1 MDSEDRQARQVSV
14 PCDYDTDP
22 ERYRLGM
29 RTARAHTGA
38 DLYGRVARL
47 LGELGAGTVL
57 DVGCADGALRA
68 ALPAPGPWLVGLDA
82 SETLLRDHPPPVL
95 RADARRLPVRDRA
108 VDAVTALNVLYH
120 LPDPM
125 PALREAHRV
134 LRAGGH
140 LLAATI
146 ARTDSPEFSA
156 YWTRSATSFDA
167 EDAPGLLAR
176 VFESIAVSLL
186 GRAAGDASRRG
197 GDPRPPGRP
206 AGACRGRRRGGRGGA
221 PAPAGH
227 QARRPDRGRP
237 RSVAAAPC
245 RPCGPRRRGVPE
257 GGQEGVRRRA

>member
-95 RADARRLPVRDRA
+95 RADARRLPVRNRA

-125 PALREAHRV
+125 PALREARRV

-156 YWTRSATSFDA
+156 YWSRSATSFDA

-176 VFESIAVSLL
+176 VFDSIAVFSWDAPLVTL
-186 GRAAGDASRRG
+186 PDAAAIRHYLI
-197 GDPRPPGRP
+197 
-206 AGACRGRRRGGRGGA
+206 
-221 PAPAGH
+221 GH
-227 QARRPDRGRP
+227 QVRTEIAT
-237 RSVAAAPC
+237 AAADELPT
-245 RPCGPRRRGVPE
+245 PLSVTKRGALIVA
-257 GGQEGVRRRA
+257 GRDR

>member
-1 MDSEDRQARQVSV
+1 VEPEDRQARQVSV

-22 ERYRLGM
+22 ERYRPGM
-29 RTARAHTGA
+29 RTARAHTRA

-47 LGELGAGTVL
+47 LGALGAGTVL

-82 SETLLRDHPPPVL
+82 SETLLRDHPPRVL

-108 VDAVTALNVLYH
+108 VDAVTALDVLYH

-125 PALREAHRV
+125 PALREARRV

-146 ARTDSPEFSA
+146 ACTDSPEFSA
-156 YWTRSATSFDA
+156 YWSRSATSFDA

-176 VFESIAVSLL
+176 VVDSMAVFAWDAPLVTLPDAAAIRRYLIGRQVRAEIA
-186 GRAAGDASRRG
+186 
-197 GDPRPPGRP
+197 
-206 AGACRGRRRGGRGGA
+206 
-221 PAPAGH
+221 
-227 QARRPDRGRP
+227 
-237 RSVAAAPC
+237 VAAADELPT
-245 RPCGPRRRGVPE
+245 PLSVTKRGALIVA
-257 GGQEGVRRRA
+257 GRDR

>member
-1 MDSEDRQARQVSV
+1 MEPEDRQARQVSV

-29 RTARAHTGA
+29 RTARAHTRA

-47 LGELGAGTVL
+47 LGALGAGTVL
-57 DVGCADGALRA
+57 DVGCADGALRT

-82 SETLLRDHPPPVL
+82 SETLLCDHPPPVL

-125 PALREAHRV
+125 PALREVRRV

-156 YWTRSATSFDA
+156 YWSRSATSFDA

-176 VFESIAVSLL
+176 VFDSVTVS
-186 GRAAGDASRRG
+186 AWDA
-197 GDPRPPGRP
+197 PLVTL
-206 AGACRGRRRGGRGGA
+206 
-221 PAPAGH
+221 
-227 QARRPDRGRP
+227 PD
-237 RSVAAAPC
+237 AAAIRHYLIGRQVRTEIATAAADELPT
-245 RPCGPRRRGVPE
+245 PLSVTKRGALIVAY
-257 GGQEGVRRRA
+257 RDR

>member
-1 MDSEDRQARQVSV
+1 VEPEDRQARQVSV

-29 RTARAHTGA
+29 RTARAHTRA

-47 LGELGAGTVL
+47 LGALGAGTVL

-82 SETLLRDHPPPVL
+82 SETLLRDHPPRVL
-95 RADARRLPVRDRA
+95 RADAPRLPVRDRA
-108 VDAVTALNVLYH
+108 VDAVTALDVLYH

-125 PALREAHRV
+125 PALREARRV

-146 ARTDSPEFSA
+146 ACTDSPEFSA
-156 YWTRSATSFDA
+156 YWSRSATSFDA

-176 VFESIAVSLL
+176 VVDSMAVFAWDAPLVTLPDAAAIRRYLIGRQVRAEIA
-186 GRAAGDASRRG
+186 
-197 GDPRPPGRP
+197 
-206 AGACRGRRRGGRGGA
+206 
-221 PAPAGH
+221 
-227 QARRPDRGRP
+227 
-237 RSVAAAPC
+237 VAAADELPT
-245 RPCGPRRRGVPE
+245 PLSVTKRGALIVA
-257 GGQEGVRRRA
+257 GRDR

>member
-1 MDSEDRQARQVSV
+1 MEPEERQAPQVSV

-29 RTARAHTGA
+29 RSARAHTTA

-47 LGELGAGTVL
+47 LGELDASTVL

-68 ALPAPGPWLVGLDA
+68 ALPAPGPWFIGLDA

-95 RADARRLPVRDRA
+95 RADATRLPVRDRA

-125 PALREAHRV
+125 PALREARRV

-176 VFESIAVSLL
+176 VFDSIAVSSWDAPLVTL
-186 GRAAGDASRRG
+186 PDAAAIRDHLV
-197 GDPRPPGRP
+197 
-206 AGACRGRRRGGRGGA
+206 GRRVPDEIAVGGRGAAHA
-221 PAPAGH
+221 PARH
-227 QARRPDRGRP
+227 QARRSDRGRP
-237 RSVAAAPC
+237 RPSAAAAPC
-245 RPCGPRRRGVPE
+245 RPCGRRRRGPPE
-257 GGQEGVRRRA
+257 NDQESVRRRA

>member
-125 PALREAHRV
+125 PALREARRV

-156 YWTRSATSFDA
+156 YWSRSATSFDA

-176 VFESIAVSLL
+176 VFDSVTVFAWDAPLVTLPDAAAIRHYLI
-186 GRAAGDASRRG
+186 GRQVRTEVA
-197 GDPRPPGRP
+197 
-206 AGACRGRRRGGRGGA
+206 
-221 PAPAGH
+221 
-227 QARRPDRGRP
+227 
-237 RSVAAAPC
+237 VAAADELPT
-245 RPCGPRRRGVPE
+245 PLSVTKRGALIVA
-257 GGQEGVRRRA
+257 GRDR

>member
-1 MDSEDRQARQVSV
+1 VEPEDRQARQVSV

-29 RTARAHTGA
+29 RTARAHTRA

-47 LGELGAGTVL
+47 LGALGAGTVL

-82 SETLLRDHPPPVL
+82 SETLLRDHPPRVL

-108 VDAVTALNVLYH
+108 VDAVTALDVLYH

-125 PALREAHRV
+125 PALREARRV

-146 ARTDSPEFSA
+146 ACTDSPEFST
-156 YWTRSATSFDA
+156 YWSRSATSFDA

-176 VFESIAVSLL
+176 VVDSMAVFAWDAPLVTLPDAAAIRRYLIGRQVRAEIA
-186 GRAAGDASRRG
+186 
-197 GDPRPPGRP
+197 
-206 AGACRGRRRGGRGGA
+206 
-221 PAPAGH
+221 
-227 QARRPDRGRP
+227 
-237 RSVAAAPC
+237 VAAADELPT
-245 RPCGPRRRGVPE
+245 PLSVTKRGALIVA
-257 GGQEGVRRRA
+257 GRDR

>member
-1 MDSEDRQARQVSV
+1 MAPGYRQPRQVSV

-47 LGELGAGTVL
+47 LGALGAGTVL
-57 DVGCADGALRA
+57 DVGCADGALRT
-68 ALPAPGPWLVGLDA
+68 ALSAPGPWLVGLDA

-125 PALREAHRV
+125 PALREARRV

-146 ARTDSPEFSA
+146 ARTDSPEFST
-156 YWTRSATSFDA
+156 YWTRPATSFDA

-176 VFESIAVSLL
+176 VFDSIAVFSWDAPLVTL
-186 GRAAGDASRRG
+186 PDAAAIRDYLVGRQVPTEVA
-197 GDPRPPGRP
+197 
-206 AGACRGRRRGGRGGA
+206 
-221 PAPAGH
+221 
-227 QARRPDRGRP
+227 
-237 RSVAAAPC
+237 VAAARELPT
-245 RPCGPRRRGVPE
+245 PLHVTKRGALIVA
-257 GGQEGVRRRA
+257 GRDR

>member
-1 MDSEDRQARQVSV
+1 VSV

-29 RTARAHTGA
+29 RTARAYAGA

-47 LGELGAGTVL
+47 LGDLGAGTVL

-108 VDAVTALNVLYH
+108 VDAVTALDVLYH

-125 PALREAHRV
+125 PALGEARRV

-146 ARTDSPEFSA
+146 ARTDSPEFSR

-176 VFESIAVSLL
+176 VFDSVAVYSWDAPLVTLPDAAAIRAYLVGRQVRTEIA
-186 GRAAGDASRRG
+186 
-197 GDPRPPGRP
+197 
-206 AGACRGRRRGGRGGA
+206 
-221 PAPAGH
+221 
-227 QARRPDRGRP
+227 
-237 RSVAAAPC
+237 VAAAAELPT
-245 RPCGPRRRGVPE
+245 PLHVTKRGALIVA
-257 GGQEGVRRRA
+257 GRDR

>member
-1 MDSEDRQARQVSV
+1 MDSEDRQAPQVNV

-125 PALREAHRV
+125 PALREARRV

-156 YWTRSATSFDA
+156 YWSRSATSFDA

-176 VFESIAVSLL
+176 VFDSVTVSAWDAPLVTLPDAAAIRHYLIGRQVRAEIA
-186 GRAAGDASRRG
+186 
-197 GDPRPPGRP
+197 
-206 AGACRGRRRGGRGGA
+206 
-221 PAPAGH
+221 
-227 QARRPDRGRP
+227 
-237 RSVAAAPC
+237 VAAADELPT
-245 RPCGPRRRGVPE
+245 PLSVTKRGALIVA
-257 GGQEGVRRRA
+257 GRDR

>member
-1 MDSEDRQARQVSV
+1 M
-14 PCDYDTDP
+14 PCVYDTDP

-29 RTARAHTGA
+29 QTARAHAGA

-95 RADARRLPVRDRA
+95 RADARRLPVRNRA

-125 PALREAHRV
+125 PALREARRV

-156 YWTRSATSFDA
+156 YWSRSATSFDA

-176 VFESIAVSLL
+176 VFDSVAVFAWDAPLVTLPDAAAIRHYLIGRQVRAEIA
-186 GRAAGDASRRG
+186 
-197 GDPRPPGRP
+197 
-206 AGACRGRRRGGRGGA
+206 
-221 PAPAGH
+221 
-227 QARRPDRGRP
+227 
-237 RSVAAAPC
+237 VAAADELPT
-245 RPCGPRRRGVPE
+245 PLGVTKRGALIVA
-257 GGQEGVRRRA
+257 GRDR

>member
-1 MDSEDRQARQVSV
+1 VEPEDRQARQVSV

-29 RTARAHTGA
+29 RTARAHTRA

-47 LGELGAGTVL
+47 LGALGAGTVL

-125 PALREAHRV
+125 PALREARRV

-156 YWTRSATSFDA
+156 YWSRSATSFDA

-176 VFESIAVSLL
+176 VFDSVAVFAWDAPLVTL
-186 GRAAGDASRRG
+186 PDAAAIRHYLIGRQVRTEVA
-197 GDPRPPGRP
+197 
-206 AGACRGRRRGGRGGA
+206 
-221 PAPAGH
+221 
-227 QARRPDRGRP
+227 
-237 RSVAAAPC
+237 VAAADELPT
-245 RPCGPRRRGVPE
+245 PLSVTKRGALIVA
-257 GGQEGVRRRA
+257 GRDR

>member
-1 MDSEDRQARQVSV
+1 VEPEDRQARQVSV

-29 RTARAHTGA
+29 RTARAHTRA

-47 LGELGAGTVL
+47 LGALGAGTVL

-82 SETLLRDHPPPVL
+82 SETLLRGHPPPVL

-108 VDAVTALNVLYH
+108 VDAVTALDVLYH

-125 PALREAHRV
+125 PALREARRV

-156 YWTRSATSFDA
+156 YWSRSATSFDA

-176 VFESIAVSLL
+176 VVDSMAVFAWDAPLVTLPDAAAIRRYLIGRQVRAEIA
-186 GRAAGDASRRG
+186 
-197 GDPRPPGRP
+197 
-206 AGACRGRRRGGRGGA
+206 
-221 PAPAGH
+221 
-227 QARRPDRGRP
+227 
-237 RSVAAAPC
+237 VAAADELPT
-245 RPCGPRRRGVPE
+245 PLSVTKRGALIVA
-257 GGQEGVRRRA
+257 GRDR

>member
-1 MDSEDRQARQVSV
+1 VSV

-38 DLYGRVARL
+38 DLHGRVARL
-47 LGELGAGTVL
+47 LSELGAGTVL

-68 ALPAPGPWLVGLDA
+68 TLSAPGPWLVGLDA

-125 PALREAHRV
+125 PALREARRV

-140 LLAATI
+140 LLAATV

-156 YWTRSATSFDA
+156 YWSRSATSFDA

-176 VFESIAVSLL
+176 VFDSVAVFAWDAPLVTL
-186 GRAAGDASRRG
+186 PDAAAIRHYLIGRQVRTEVA
-197 GDPRPPGRP
+197 
-206 AGACRGRRRGGRGGA
+206 
-221 PAPAGH
+221 
-227 QARRPDRGRP
+227 
-237 RSVAAAPC
+237 VAAADELPT
-245 RPCGPRRRGVPE
+245 PLSVTKRGALIVA
-257 GGQEGVRRRA
+257 GRDR

>member
-1 MDSEDRQARQVSV
+1 VEPEDRQARQVSV

-22 ERYRLGM
+22 ERYRPGM
-29 RTARAHTGA
+29 RTARAHTRA

-47 LGELGAGTVL
+47 LGALGAGTVL

-82 SETLLRDHPPPVL
+82 SETLLRDRPPRVL

-108 VDAVTALNVLYH
+108 VDAVTALDVLYH

-125 PALREAHRV
+125 PALREARRV

-146 ARTDSPEFSA
+146 ACTDSPEFST
-156 YWTRSATSFDA
+156 YWSRSATSFDA

-176 VFESIAVSLL
+176 VFDSMAVFAWDAPLVTLPDAAAIRRYLIGRQVRAEIA
-186 GRAAGDASRRG
+186 
-197 GDPRPPGRP
+197 
-206 AGACRGRRRGGRGGA
+206 
-221 PAPAGH
+221 
-227 QARRPDRGRP
+227 
-237 RSVAAAPC
+237 VAAADELPT
-245 RPCGPRRRGVPE
+245 PLSVTKRGALIVA
-257 GGQEGVRRRA
+257 GRDR

>member
-1 MDSEDRQARQVSV
+1 VEPEDRQARQVSV

-22 ERYRLGM
+22 ERYRPGM
-29 RTARAHTGA
+29 RTARAHTRA

-47 LGELGAGTVL
+47 LGALGAGTVL

-82 SETLLRDHPPPVL
+82 SETLLRDHPPRVL

-108 VDAVTALNVLYH
+108 VDAVTALDVLYH

-125 PALREAHRV
+125 PALREARRV

-146 ARTDSPEFSA
+146 ACTDSPEFST
-156 YWTRSATSFDA
+156 YWSRSATSFDA

-176 VFESIAVSLL
+176 VFDSMAVFAWDAPLVTLPDAAAIRRYLIGRQVRAEIA
-186 GRAAGDASRRG
+186 
-197 GDPRPPGRP
+197 
-206 AGACRGRRRGGRGGA
+206 
-221 PAPAGH
+221 
-227 QARRPDRGRP
+227 
-237 RSVAAAPC
+237 VAAADELPT
-245 RPCGPRRRGVPE
+245 PLSVTKRGALIVA
-257 GGQEGVRRRA
+257 GRDR

>member
-1 MDSEDRQARQVSV
+1 MEPEDRQARQVSV

-29 RTARAHTGA
+29 RTARAHTRA

-47 LGELGAGTVL
+47 LGALGAGTVL

-108 VDAVTALNVLYH
+108 VDAVTALDVLYH

-125 PALREAHRV
+125 PALREARRV

-156 YWTRSATSFDA
+156 YWSRSATSFDA

-176 VFESIAVSLL
+176 VFDSVAVFAWDAPLVTLPDAAAIRRYLIGRQVRAEIA
-186 GRAAGDASRRG
+186 
-197 GDPRPPGRP
+197 
-206 AGACRGRRRGGRGGA
+206 
-221 PAPAGH
+221 
-227 QARRPDRGRP
+227 
-237 RSVAAAPC
+237 VAAADELPT
-245 RPCGPRRRGVPE
+245 PLSVTKRGALIVA
-257 GGQEGVRRRA
+257 GRDR

>member
-1 MDSEDRQARQVSV
+1 MEPEDRQARQVSV

-29 RTARAHTGA
+29 RTARAHTRA

-47 LGELGAGTVL
+47 LGALGAGTVL

-82 SETLLRDHPPPVL
+82 SETLLRDHPPRVL

-108 VDAVTALNVLYH
+108 VDAVTALDVLYH

-125 PALREAHRV
+125 PALREARRV

-146 ARTDSPEFSA
+146 ACTDSPEFSA
-156 YWTRSATSFDA
+156 YWSRSATSFDA

-176 VFESIAVSLL
+176 VVDSMAVFAWDAPLVTLPDAAAIRRYLIGRQVRAEIA
-186 GRAAGDASRRG
+186 
-197 GDPRPPGRP
+197 
-206 AGACRGRRRGGRGGA
+206 
-221 PAPAGH
+221 
-227 QARRPDRGRP
+227 
-237 RSVAAAPC
+237 VAAADELPT
-245 RPCGPRRRGVPE
+245 PLSVTKRGALIVA
-257 GGQEGVRRRA
+257 GRDR

>member
-1 MDSEDRQARQVSV
+1 VEPEDRQARQVSV

-22 ERYRLGM
+22 ERYRPGM
-29 RTARAHTGA
+29 RTARAHTRA

-47 LGELGAGTVL
+47 LGALGAATVL

-82 SETLLRDHPPPVL
+82 SETLLRDHPPRVL

-108 VDAVTALNVLYH
+108 VDAVTALDVLYH

-125 PALREAHRV
+125 PALREARRV

-146 ARTDSPEFSA
+146 ACTDSSEFSA
-156 YWTRSATSFDA
+156 YWSRSATSFDA

-176 VFESIAVSLL
+176 VVDSMAVFAWDAPLVTLPDAAAIRRYLIGRQVRAEIAVTAADELPTPLSVTKRGALIVA
-186 GRAAGDASRRG
+186 GR
-197 GDPRPPGRP
+197 
-206 AGACRGRRRGGRGGA
+206 
-221 PAPAGH
+221 
-227 QARRPDRGRP
+227 DR
-237 RSVAAAPC
+237 
-245 RPCGPRRRGVPE
+245 
-257 GGQEGVRRRA
+257 

>member
-1 MDSEDRQARQVSV
+1 VSV

-29 RTARAHTGA
+29 RTARAHTRA

-47 LGELGAGTVL
+47 LGALGAGTVL

-82 SETLLRDHPPPVL
+82 SETLLRDHPPRVL

-108 VDAVTALNVLYH
+108 VDAVTALDVLYH

-125 PALREAHRV
+125 PALREARRV

-146 ARTDSPEFSA
+146 ACTDSPEFSA
-156 YWTRSATSFDA
+156 YWSRSATSFDA

-176 VFESIAVSLL
+176 VVDSMAVFAWDAPLVTLPDAAAIRRYLIGRQVRAEIA
-186 GRAAGDASRRG
+186 
-197 GDPRPPGRP
+197 
-206 AGACRGRRRGGRGGA
+206 
-221 PAPAGH
+221 
-227 QARRPDRGRP
+227 
-237 RSVAAAPC
+237 VAAADELPT
-245 RPCGPRRRGVPE
+245 PLSVTKRGALIVA
-257 GGQEGVRRRA
+257 GRDR